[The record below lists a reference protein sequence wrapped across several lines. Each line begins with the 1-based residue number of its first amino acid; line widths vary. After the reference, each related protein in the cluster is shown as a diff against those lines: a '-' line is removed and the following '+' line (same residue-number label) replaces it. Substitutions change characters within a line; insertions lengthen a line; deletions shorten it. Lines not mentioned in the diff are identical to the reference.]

1 MAGTCEWLW
10 TEHVKALSTIGALG
24 NQCGVLSINCH
35 QLHVTAFL
43 WSFSWALYAV
53 GAFCCELFED
63 SLWDGQGVGGDG
75 FEYFVYDGMKNLS
88 VLCWYEILLFDV
100 GMEYIEL

>member
-24 NQCGVLSINCH
+24 NR
-35 QLHVTAFL
+35 LHVTAFL

-88 VLCWYEILLFDV
+88 VLCWYEILLFGV